1 MDGTVESEEQK
12 NPMAPSKRS
21 IADINGSQ
29 RVSIQQTPEIK
40 KRVPAKIDDDDL
52 DKPIRDFIKE
62 RGKK

>member
-1 MDGTVESEEQK
+1 
-12 NPMAPSKRS
+12 MAPSKRT

-29 RVSIQQTPEIK
+29 RASIKQTPEIK